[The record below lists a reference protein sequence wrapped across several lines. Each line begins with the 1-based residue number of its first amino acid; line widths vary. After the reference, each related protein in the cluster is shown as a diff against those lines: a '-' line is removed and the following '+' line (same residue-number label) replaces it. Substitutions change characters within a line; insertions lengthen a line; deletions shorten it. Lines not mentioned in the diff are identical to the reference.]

1 MKAALTLAFHK
12 EAGFLHSAIKKPSTT
27 IDTPNGEVQEQLTCA
42 ANLAGWSIQ
51 KERYVRV
58 CKYVDRRRMLWRRKR
73 EIALRKR
80 SKKTRYQLNKII
92 TVIISTLGTRYDLS
106 LDHWRKRMTKV
117 TIDDKEY
124 ETDDLS
130 ENAQAQLTSLQFTNA
145 EIQRLQALLAA
156 MQTASNAYGKALQQ
170 ELDQVWD

>member
-1 MKAALTLAFHK
+1 
-12 EAGFLHSAIKKPSTT
+12 
-27 IDTPNGEVQEQLTCA
+27 
-42 ANLAGWSIQ
+42 
-51 KERYVRV
+51 
-58 CKYVDRRRMLWRRKR
+58 
-73 EIALRKR
+73 
-80 SKKTRYQLNKII
+80 
-92 TVIISTLGTRYDLS
+92 
-106 LDHWRKRMTKV
+106 MTKV

-170 ELDQVWD
+170 ELDQV